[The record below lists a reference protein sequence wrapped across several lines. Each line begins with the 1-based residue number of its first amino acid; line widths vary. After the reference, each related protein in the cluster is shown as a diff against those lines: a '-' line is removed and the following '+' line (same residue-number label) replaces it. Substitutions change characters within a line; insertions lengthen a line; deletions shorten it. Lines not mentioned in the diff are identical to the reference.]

1 MVGTGEGMH
10 VDGDCSSEL
19 IRDPGCEMRDM
30 NALARV
36 PNPVSRIPHLCPT
49 FAPSSIQRER
59 FMSDAIKH
67 ECGLAFIRLR
77 KPFSYYQQ
85 QYGTVLWGLNKLYLL
100 MEKQHNRGQDG
111 AGVATVKLDVEPG
124 YPFMQRIRS
133 NAPQAIADI
142 FQQIGKEID
151 ELEQYHPN
159 IRNHPGLMKGHVKF
173 LGEILLGHLRYGTQG
188 KNKLEYCHPFI
199 NRDTIPSRNLALAGN
214 FNIVNSDELF
224 ALVGKEPHPTIRFSD
239 LAAMIEVMHTFLCK
253 EDDASPEHLD
263 IKKVLRKTLPLFDG
277 GFHVA
282 GMTGN
287 GIGFVFRDRHGI
299 RPSYYYINDE
309 VVVAA
314 SERAAIRTTFN
325 VGENEVQELMPG
337 QVLIVDEKGDIQVA
351 QILEP
356 GERKACSFER
366 IYFSRGSDEKIYKER
381 KALGYHL
388 SEPVLNAIDH
398 DLKNT
403 IFSFIPNTA
412 ETAFYGMIKG
422 MEEYMNKIKVER
434 IMSWDKD
441 FDQTRLEEMI
451 NRRIRIEKIAI
462 KDVKMRTFITEDSNR
477 NEMVQHVYDVTY
489 GTVRP
494 GEDTLVVI
502 DDSIVRGT
510 TLKESIIRM
519 LGRLKPKR
527 IIVVSS
533 SPQIRYPDCYG
544 IDMSK
549 MGDFIA
555 FNAAVELM
563 KERGKM
569 DCLKEMLDRCKEL
582 QRTGQLHSENVVQ
595 KLYKQFTA
603 EEISARIAQLITPA
617 GLDIPVDVIFQKI
630 EDLHKACPSNLGD
643 WYFTG
648 NYPTPGGNKVVNK
661 AFMNYMEGKN
671 VRGY

>member
-1 MVGTGEGMH
+1 
-10 VDGDCSSEL
+10 
-19 IRDPGCEMRDM
+19 
-30 NALARV
+30 
-36 PNPVSRIPHLCPT
+36 
-49 FAPSSIQRER
+49 
-59 FMSDAIKH
+59 MSDPIKH

-77 KPFSYYQQ
+77 KSFSYYHQ
-85 QYGTVLWGLNKLYLL
+85 QYGTVMWGLNKLYLL

-111 AGVATVKLDVEPG
+111 AGVAAVKLNVEPG

-142 FQQIGKEID
+142 FQQIGKEVED
-151 ELEQYHPN
+151 LEQYHPD

-173 LGEILLGHLRYGTQG
+173 LGELLLGHLRYGTQG

-224 ALVGKEPHPTIRFSD
+224 TLIGKEPHPNIRFSD
-239 LAAMIEVMHTFLCK
+239 LAAMIELMHTFLCR
-253 EDDASPEHLD
+253 EDEQSPGKMD
-263 IKKVLRKTLPLFDG
+263 ISKVLKKTLPLFDG

-282 GMTGN
+282 GFTGN
-287 GIGFVFRDRHGI
+287 GIGFVFRDAHGI

-337 QVLIVDEKGDIQVA
+337 QALIVNEKGDIEIAQV
-351 QILEP
+351 LEP
-356 GERKACSFER
+356 KERKACSFER
-366 IYFSRGSDEKIYKER
+366 IYFSRGSDEKIYRER
-381 KALGYHL
+381 NALGYNL
-388 SEPVLNAIDH
+388 SEPVLNSIDH

-412 ETAFYGMIKG
+412 ETAFYGMLKG
-422 MEEYMNKIKVER
+422 MEDYLNKVKIEK
-434 IMSWDKD
+434 ILSWGKD
-441 FDQTRLEEMI
+441 IDAEKLAEMV

-462 KDVKMRTFITEDSNR
+462 KDVKMRTFITEDVSR
-477 NEMVQHVYDVTY
+477 NEMVQHVYDITY
-489 GTVRP
+489 GTVRA
-494 GEDTLVVI
+494 GQDTLVVI

-519 LGRLKPKR
+519 LARLKPKR
-527 IIVVSS
+527 IVIVSS

-569 DCLKEMLDRCKEL
+569 DCLKELLDKCKEL
-582 QRTGQLHSENVVQ
+582 QRNNQLHTENVVQ
-595 KLYKQFTA
+595 QLYKQFTA
-603 EEISARIAQLITPA
+603 EEISAKIAQLITPA
-617 GLDIPVDVIFQKI
+617 GLDIPVDVIFQRI
-630 EDLHKACPSNLGD
+630 EDLHKACPNNLGD

>member
-1 MVGTGEGMH
+1 
-10 VDGDCSSEL
+10 
-19 IRDPGCEMRDM
+19 
-30 NALARV
+30 
-36 PNPVSRIPHLCPT
+36 
-49 FAPSSIQRER
+49 
-59 FMSDAIKH
+59 MSDAIKH

-77 KPFSYYQQ
+77 KSFSYYQQ

-111 AGVATVKLDVEPG
+111 AGVAAVKLNVEPG
-124 YPFMQRIRS
+124 YPYLHRIRS
-133 NAPQAIADI
+133 GTPQPIADV
-142 FQQIGKEID
+142 FKKIGAEID
-151 ELEQYHPN
+151 ELAKFNPD
-159 IRNHPGLMKGHVKF
+159 IRNHPGLMKGHISF
-173 LGEILLGHLRYGTQG
+173 MGELLLGHLRYGTQG
-188 KNKLEYCHPFI
+188 KNNAEFCHPFLK
-199 NRDTIPSRNLALAGN
+199 RDTIPARNLALAGN
-214 FNIVNSDELF
+214 FNLVNTEELF
-224 ALVGKEPHPTIRFSD
+224 SLVNIDPGEFQRQSD
-239 LAAMIEVMHTFLCK
+239 LAAMMEVIHHFLLK
-253 EDDASPEHLD
+253 ADEASPHHLD
-263 IKKVLRKTLPLFDG
+263 IKAVLKKALPLFDG
-277 GFHVA
+277 GFHVG

-287 GIGFVFRDRHGI
+287 GIGFVFRDAHGI

-314 SERAAIRTTFN
+314 SERAAIRTALN

-337 QVLIVDEKGDIQVA
+337 HALIVNEKGDVEIA

-356 GERKACSFER
+356 KERKACSFER
-366 IYFSRGSDEKIYKER
+366 IYFSRGSDEKIYRER
-381 KALGYHL
+381 NALGYNL
-388 SEPVLNAIDH
+388 SEHVLDAIDY

-412 ETAFYGMIKG
+412 ETAFYGMLKG
-422 MEEYMNKIKVER
+422 MEDYLNKVKIER
-434 IMSWDKD
+434 ILSWGKD
-441 FDQTRLEEMI
+441 YDAAKLSEMI

-462 KDVKMRTFITEDSNR
+462 KDVKMRTFITEDVNR
-477 NEMVQHVYDVTY
+477 NEMVQHVYDITY

-527 IIVVSS
+527 IVVVSS

-549 MGDFIA
+549 LGDFIA
-555 FNAAVELM
+555 FNAAVEL
-563 KERGKM
+563 
-569 DCLKEMLDRCKEL
+569 LKENGKTDYLKEL
-582 QRTGQLHSENVVQ
+582 LEKCKDLQRNNQLHTENIT
-595 KLYKQFTA
+595 KLLYKQFST
-603 EEISARIAQLITPA
+603 EQISAKIAQLITPA
-617 GLDIPVDVIFQKI
+617 GLDIPVDVIFQSI
-630 EDLHKACPSNLGD
+630 EDLHKSCPNNLGD